1 MADRRGAPAAPRPGP
16 GPSAPGPRPS
26 APGPRPSAAKPPD
39 PSVRRP
45 PSIVGIVIVA
55 TAGLVA
61 LWVTIAVFLP
71 VLGELGNAGRNP
83 AALPRTLE
91 VCDHTW
97 DRGATTTRRTLEE
110 VVARE
115 GGDPVVVTD
124 SGPGVCPAGACVAAG
139 ADAASPD
146 ATCATVVYVKT
157 GDDAYVPYELVT
169 DQ

>member
-1 MADRRGAPAAPRPGP
+1 MADRRGTSGAPV
-16 GPSAPGPRPS
+16 PGPRP
-26 APGPRPSAAKPPD
+26 PAAKPPD
-39 PSVRRP
+39 PSIRRP
-45 PSIVGIVIVA
+45 PSLVGIAIVA

-61 LWVTIAVFLP
+61 LWVTFGVFLP
-71 VLGELGNAGRNP
+71 VLGELGTAGRNP

-115 GGDPVVVTD
+115 GGDPVLVTD
-124 SGPGVCPAGACVAAG
+124 SGPGVCPAGACGAPG
-139 ADAASPD
+139 ADSA
-146 ATCATVVYVKT
+146 CATVVYVKT